1 MLKVL
6 AGMLGTETDSVV
18 GVRESA
24 VSVEGVSFLLQ
35 AAIRRQTNGTVTI
48 VFFIRN
54 RFLLVVINDTKPST
68 PGLVV
73 DGFCKQY
80 KASCLSFRDSSKTGQ
95 FGSGFGKETIHLCS
109 QEL

>member
-1 MLKVL
+1 MLKVP

-18 GVRESA
+18 GVRVSA

-35 AAIRRQTNGTVTI
+35 AARRRQTIGTVTR

-54 RFLLVVINDTKPST
+54 RFLLVVINDTKPSK

-80 KASCLSFRDSSKTGQ
+80 KTNRSTFRESSKTGQ
-95 FGSGFGKETIHLCS
+95 FGLGFGQALIT
-109 QEL
+109 